1 MEMEKWPEYSKYA
14 VLADNSNGKI
24 RETYE
29 AFLSFKKVMDVLH
42 SISYTDKTTY
52 SYNNNIYNKKI
63 TSEDARKIILN
74 VSNCRWTDTT
84 AKLKLI
90 ASQLELKM

>member
-1 MEMEKWPEYSKYA
+1 MEKWPEYSKYI
-14 VLADNSNGKI
+14 VLADNSSGKI

-29 AFLSFKKVMDVLH
+29 AFLNFKKVMDVLH
-42 SISYTDKTTY
+42 RIAFTDKSTY
-52 SYNNNIYNKKI
+52 SYNNNIYKKKI
-63 TSEDARKIILN
+63 TSEDARKVVLN
-74 VSNCRWTDTT
+74 VSNCKWTPTT